1 LKSNGNKF
9 FFLAFLLLSGLII
22 HHFLM
27 PIDIW
32 ANEGPTPGRKTYNLI
47 MLIVNFSI
55 LAFII
60 FKFGRE
66 PLMNF
71 LTGIRSD
78 VEKDL
83 SSLKGQLSNCKMEN
97 DAEIAKINDFENQV
111 KSIYDRIMNMGI
123 REKEK
128 IIEQGK
134 ITAEKMIRD
143 AKEYSRYKILLAKK
157 AFSDEI
163 VDLAIDTVEEN
174 LKKGI
179 SKKDNE
185 QLINK
190 FMDDLEKA
198 NKVA

>member
-1 LKSNGNKF
+1 
-9 FFLAFLLLSGLII
+9 
-22 HHFLM
+22 M

-60 FKFGRE
+60 FKFGRK
-66 PLMNF
+66 PMMDF
-71 LTGIRSD
+71 LNGVRSD
-78 VEKDL
+78 VEEDL

-97 DAEIAKINDFENQV
+97 DTEIAKINDFENQV
-111 KSIYDRIMNMGI
+111 KLIYDRVIKMGT

-143 AKEYSRYKILLAKK
+143 AKEYSRYKMLLAKK

-163 VDLAIDTVEEN
+163 VDLAIDTVEKSLIE
-174 LKKGI
+174 GI
-179 SKKDNE
+179 TKKDNE

-198 NKVA
+198 DKVA